1 MNQIRFRS
9 ELRLDSGKLK
19 TLRIPQTPYS
29 AGEADTFSKA
39 SRSFPCLQ
47 RPPTFDACVSRWA
60 LRPVCGK
67 VSVDLT
73 SPFQI
78 RS

>member
-47 RPPTFDACVSRWA
+47 RPPQPST
-60 LRPVCGK
+60 PVFPGGRCAPSVGK
-67 VSVDLT
+67 
-73 SPFQI
+73 FQ
-78 RS
+78 